1 VHALVGACVFLAL
14 ASTAAASDV
23 AFPTLA
29 GHPRTRLPL
38 SVHLTSSGDAALDAA
53 ARNALADWNT
63 VGRSALGTALFA
75 AVDRADA
82 DVMVVVEPTGP
93 RGPMGFAV
101 VDADP
106 TGMIALPV
114 RVTVAT
120 PRPRG
125 ETPADVLFYQVLAH
139 ELGHALGLPHAAD
152 VRSLMCCARGVD
164 LTDSAQRAAYIN
176 ARRHPEVR
184 SVERQLADHYAR
196 FWRQSQ
202 P

>member
-1 VHALVGACVFLAL
+1 MRALIGACVVLTL

-23 AFPTLA
+23 TLPTLA

-38 SVHLTSSGDAALDAA
+38 SIHLSSSGDAALDAA
-53 ARNALADWNT
+53 ARNAVADWNA
-63 VGRSALGTALFA
+63 VAGSALGTAVFA
-75 AVDRADA
+75 AVDRSDA

-101 VDADP
+101 VDTDP
-106 TGMIALPV
+106 TGTITLPV

-164 LTDSAQRAAYIN
+164 LNDPTQRTAYIN
-176 ARRHPEVR
+176 ARRHPDVR
-184 SVERQLADHYAR
+184 SVQRQLADHYAR
-196 FWRQSQ
+196 FWRPSQ